1 MVANRKKQ
9 TDLPGKNPD
18 QSIGLV
24 ADSTENATMSQ
35 DKFVFKQDSRETE
48 AGRRGKFQEMFHQT
62 ERKASQTAN
71 RGEKGA
77 GAHTQKGKKMHTE
90 KGGVG
95 EGSGGCGGGWL
106 LTVYALCNWTE
117 RRWNTNSKLLPIGNR
132 WVYNGLSAVFNVGY
146 GGHW

>member
-1 MVANRKKQ
+1 MANRKKQ

-77 GAHTQKGKKMHTE
+77 GAHTKRLKNAHRKGR
-90 KGGVG
+90 GGRRVWG
-95 EGSGGCGGGWL
+95 LWWWVVVDG
-106 LTVYALCNWTE
+106 LC
-117 RRWNTNSKLLPIGNR
+117 S
-132 WVYNGLSAVFNVGY
+132 V
-146 GGHW
+146 

>member
-1 MVANRKKQ
+1 MSPFRLYPLSINKMVANRKKQ

-77 GAHTQKGKKMHTE
+77 GAHTHKKAKKCTQKREGWE
-90 KGGVG
+90 RGLGVVVV
-95 EGSGGCGGGWL
+95 GGC
-106 LTVYALCNWTE
+106 
-117 RRWNTNSKLLPIGNR
+117 
-132 WVYNGLSAVFNVGY
+132 
-146 GGHW
+146 